1 MSVVSSCRYPHAA
14 GRRIWAFVN
23 VLSSFGR
30 ISKMLQEEPL
40 LRTSIKVSLLLL
52 AFLGKGAV
60 CVAFATRLFS
70 YVYSDGSRFILYL
83 FAKQII
89 CSDRLAMKKSE
100 MDVLVI
106 WGQ

>member
-1 MSVVSSCRYPHAA
+1 MIP
-14 GRRIWAFVN
+14 
-23 VLSSFGR
+23 VLPSLGSPYCCLR
-30 ISKMLQEEPL
+30 SKE
-40 LRTSIKVSLLLL
+40 R
-52 AFLGKGAV
+52 AV

-106 WGQ
+106 WG